1 MYHKNITIDGK
12 TVEGY
17 VIPLE
22 GVNLVFAIVPG
33 GMIGCGAF
41 DVPVLDKFGYAAAK
55 IGSSDGSPVSTLDD
69 LLDGIVKTANETAK
83 KKGIKEG
90 ITGRE
95 ALKLF

>member
-1 MYHKNITIDGK
+1 MYHKNITIEGK

-22 GVNLVFAIVPG
+22 GVNLVFAIVTG

-41 DVPVLDKFGYAAAK
+41 DVTALDKFGYAAAR
-55 IGSSDGSPVSTLDD
+55 IGSKDGSPISTIDD
-69 LLDGIVKTANETAK
+69 LLDGVVNAANETAA

-90 ITGRE
+90 LSGKD
-95 ALKLF
+95 ALNLF